1 MSERI
6 YSPSHDIPQR
16 TDHNLRLTWN
26 CVTCSLR
33 TDSGVGCST
42 SLSPDGAC
50 ECHIFLCWKS
60 VIVGLT
66 PKPIVLPEETSGP
79 LSCEKRMSF
88 QLGIYSWS
96 EVKSGVIQGSILGPV
111 LFLMFVNDMPAV
123 LRSSN
128 LAMFTDDSKC
138 FKAIRSFSDCS
149 ALQTDLSALNSWSVQ
164 NEIYFQ
170 PSKCHNLRISRKKV
184 SRARLYTVNGTTVE
198 MVAKEKDLGITITK
212 DLTWNNHLKAIVSKA
227 NRKMGFIKRNCFALL
242 NTKTLILLYTSLV
255 RSYFCYA
262 SQVWAPQSIIQDLML
277 VENTQRRATKF
288 ICKSD
293 TFSYK
298 DRLLRL
304 RLLPLNYWLEY
315 LDLVFFFKCKW

>member
-1 MSERI
+1 
-6 YSPSHDIPQR
+6 
-16 TDHNLRLTWN
+16 
-26 CVTCSLR
+26 
-33 TDSGVGCST
+33 
-42 SLSPDGAC
+42 
-50 ECHIFLCWKS
+50 
-60 VIVGLT
+60 
-66 PKPIVLPEETSGP
+66 
-79 LSCEKRMSF
+79 
-88 QLGIYSWS
+88 
-96 EVKSGVIQGSILGPV
+96 
-111 LFLMFVNDMPAV
+111 
-123 LRSSN
+123 
-128 LAMFTDDSKC
+128 
-138 FKAIRSFSDCS
+138 
-149 ALQTDLSALNSWSVQ
+149 
-164 NEIYFQ
+164 
-170 PSKCHNLRISRKKV
+170 
-184 SRARLYTVNGTTVE
+184 

-262 SQVWAPQSIIQDLML
+262 SQVWAPLSIIQDLML

-315 LDLVFFFKCKW
+315 LDLVFFFKCKSGDINLNIHNYIQYCKSKYRRGSSGIYLSKYAAFQNLSVSRFLLQSPSQSMERHTRQH

>member
-1 MSERI
+1 MARHCPWKM
-6 YSPSHDIPQR
+6 YATPR
-16 TDHNLRLTWN
+16 
-26 CVTCSLR
+26 
-33 TDSGVGCST
+33 
-42 SLSPDGAC
+42 AC
-50 ECHIFLCWKS
+50 I
-60 VIVGLT
+60 
-66 PKPIVLPEETSGP
+66 
-79 LSCEKRMSF
+79 
-88 QLGIYSWS
+88 
-96 EVKSGVIQGSILGPV
+96 
-111 LFLMFVNDMPAV
+111 N
-123 LRSSN
+123 
-128 LAMFTDDSKC
+128 AMFADDSKC

-149 ALQTDLSALNSWSVQ
+149 AVQTDLSALNSWSVE

-170 PSKCHNLRISRKKV
+170 PSKCHNLRISRKKA
-184 SRARLYTVNGTTVE
+184 SPARLYTVNGTTVE
-198 MVAKEKDLGITITK
+198 MVVKEKDLGITITK

-277 VENTQRRATKF
+277 VENTQRRASKF

-315 LDLVFFFKCKW
+315 LDLVFFFKCKCGDINLNIHNYHPASRAFLLLA